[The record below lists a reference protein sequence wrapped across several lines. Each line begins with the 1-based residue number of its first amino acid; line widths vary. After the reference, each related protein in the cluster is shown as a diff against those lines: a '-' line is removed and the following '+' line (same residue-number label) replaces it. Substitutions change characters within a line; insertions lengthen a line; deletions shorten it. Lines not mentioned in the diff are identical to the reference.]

1 MVEIREIGIERDE
14 LADSIGGGFPSGSLG
29 ILEGR
34 YGTGKSLLSQR
45 LTYGFLE
52 NDYSVS
58 YISTELTV
66 KGFIEQM
73 NSLRYNITSKLL
85 DHSLLFIPIYPL
97 VSEKEGKMDLSTK
110 LMEGERIFKSD
121 IIFIDTFSFLILQD
135 PNPDSSLS
143 KLDGFFQKLLAQDK
157 TILLTS
163 EPGHKEL
170 LSSLYSSAHLLIE
183 LVLNQQG
190 GRVSHEIEIKR
201 FAKAGGSVSRT
212 IAFRVEPKIGFV
224 MEITSVG

>member
-14 LADSIGGGFPSGSLG
+14 LGDTLGGGFPSASMG
-29 ILEGR
+29 IVEGR
-34 YGTGKSLLSQR
+34 YGTGKSLITQR
-45 LTYGFLE
+45 LAYGFLE

-58 YISTELTV
+58 LISTELTV

-73 NSLRYNITSKLL
+73 NSLTYNITSKLL

-97 VSEKEGKMDLSTK
+97 VSKKEAKMDLATK
-110 LMEGERIFKSD
+110 LMEGERIFQSD
-121 IIFIDTFSFLILQD
+121 IIIIDTFSFLILRD
-135 PNPDSSLS
+135 PNPKKSLAQ
-143 KLDGFFQKLLAQDK
+143 LDGFFQRLLAQDK

-170 LSSLYSSAHLLIE
+170 LSSLYSSSHLLID
-183 LVLNQQG
+183 LVLNQKG
-190 GRVSHEIEIKR
+190 GRVSHEIDIKR